1 LEFVLAFLP
10 WDLGCAVFV
19 VFISGLCAIKSVPP
33 GPRKHLGTIT
43 ENFKLSCVGSRRT
56 FVVSQV
62 RCIDSRNMSYH
73 TKLLSI
79 LIFILLYSD
88 YITFWLASSVSPL
101 VLETGL
107 EYGSS
112 SELKGE
118 YFVVFLAEELLYKY
132 IYVY

>member
-1 LEFVLAFLP
+1 
-10 WDLGCAVFV
+10 
-19 VFISGLCAIKSVPP
+19 
-33 GPRKHLGTIT
+33 
-43 ENFKLSCVGSRRT
+43 
-56 FVVSQV
+56 
-62 RCIDSRNMSYH
+62 MSYY

-88 YITFWLASSVSPL
+88 HITFWLAGSVSPL
-101 VLETGL
+101 VLETDL

-112 SELKGE
+112 SKLKGE

>member
-1 LEFVLAFLP
+1 
-10 WDLGCAVFV
+10 
-19 VFISGLCAIKSVPP
+19 
-33 GPRKHLGTIT
+33 
-43 ENFKLSCVGSRRT
+43 VGSWLCSFCSLHFRTLRDQISAARPAQTFRNDYGKFQTQLRWTAQNVRR
-56 FVVSQV
+56 

>member
-1 LEFVLAFLP
+1 
-10 WDLGCAVFV
+10 
-19 VFISGLCAIKSVPP
+19 
-33 GPRKHLGTIT
+33 
-43 ENFKLSCVGSRRT
+43 
-56 FVVSQV
+56 
-62 RCIDSRNMSYH
+62 MSYH

-79 LIFILLYSD
+79 LMLILLYSD
-88 YITFWLASSVSPL
+88 YITFWLAGSVSPL

-132 IYVY
+132 IYVYFLVGGCGFMGCISACNFY

>member
-1 LEFVLAFLP
+1 
-10 WDLGCAVFV
+10 
-19 VFISGLCAIKSVPP
+19 
-33 GPRKHLGTIT
+33 
-43 ENFKLSCVGSRRT
+43 
-56 FVVSQV
+56 
-62 RCIDSRNMSYH
+62 MSYH

-88 YITFWLASSVSPL
+88 HITFWLAGSVSPL

-112 SELKGE
+112 SELEGE
-118 YFVVFLAEELLYKY
+118 YFILHLAEELLYGY